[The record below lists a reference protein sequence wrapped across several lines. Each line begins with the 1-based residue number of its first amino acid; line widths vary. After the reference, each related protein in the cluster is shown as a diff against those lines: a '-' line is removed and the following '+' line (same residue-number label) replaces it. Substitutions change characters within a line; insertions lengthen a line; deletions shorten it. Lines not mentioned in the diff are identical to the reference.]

1 MVLQPFS
8 IPEHIGKIKSGE
20 KTQTTRKGLRDLQVG
35 TKLQQYYR
43 PRMKKGTCVNCIHNC
58 YWRGRADYHYIDD
71 KCPEWTN
78 FFGEVPVEHIR
89 QYPFGLQELH
99 EIEFEGWAISDG
111 FTDGK
116 EADEW
121 FTEQYGIGWKS
132 IPMTVIKWDNSLRVM
147 K

>member
-8 IPEHIGKIKSGE
+8 IPEHIEKIKRGA
-20 KTQTTRKGLRDLQVG
+20 KTQTTRKGIRDLQVG

-43 PRMKKGTCVNCIHNC
+43 PRMKKGTCVNCIQDC
-58 YWRGRADYHYIDD
+58 KLGSAECT
-71 KCPEWTN
+71 KWTN

-99 EIEFEGWAISDG
+99 EIEFEGWAICDG
-111 FTDGK
+111 FADGN

-132 IPMTVIKWDNSLRVM
+132 IPMTVIKWDNSKRVM
-147 K
+147 R